1 MKVISLFDGISTGQY
16 CLKQLGIDVE
26 TYYASEID
34 KYAIAITQHN
44 FPNTIQMGDVNKWRE
59 WDIDWSTIDLII
71 GGSPCFVAGTLVMTD
86 KGMKPIE
93 EIKVGDMV
101 LTHNSRYRKVLNV
114 GGKLVDNVYNIKG
127 MGFDTI
133 TTTSNHPFYAREKY
147 YQYEDKGMKTKE
159 GWKKKSKVR
168 HYKEPQWVEAKDL
181 DKTKHYLGVTY
192 NTELSEDIDN
202 HSEDFWYFVGR
213 FIGDGWIRKTKRKN
227 RKDSYTYQVTL
238 CCGKSEF
245 DEVKQLMN
253 NLGYTYN
260 YSEERTVYKFRI
272 CSMELV
278 DYLSKCGIG
287 AINKC
292 IHPDIWGLP
301 LNKKK
306 ALLDGYISADGSY
319 PKNKNGLCSITT
331 ISKQLAYELKLLI
344 TEVYNVPVGMTYSN
358 RSPKYII
365 EGREVN
371 QHNTYQ
377 IRFKTYTHPQDKS
390 FFDRNMSY
398 VWSQITSITT
408 EEKQT
413 IVYNMEVE
421 EDNSYTAN
429 GVVVHNCQNLS
440 NAGNG
445 TGLEGSESSLFFRYL
460 EILNHIKSLN
470 PNVKFLLE
478 NVRMKA
484 EWEAIFNE
492 HMGVKPILIDS
503 AVVCAQS
510 RKRLY
515 WTNIPIIGELEK
527 KDVTLKDIVEPVENK
542 AEFNITDKMYAKKE
556 GTLSY
561 KKAWGSVKTLDQKS
575 KTLTCSQSI
584 ANSGATNIKY
594 PNGEFYKPTAIESER
609 LQTLPDNYTKY
620 GMLDGS
626 VKEISYTQRVKCVG
640 NGWTADVISYIFN
653 GLK

>member
-16 CLKQLGIDVE
+16 CLKELGIDVE

-34 KYAIAITQHN
+34 KYAIAISQYN
-44 FPNTIQMGDVNKWRE
+44 YPNTIQLGDVNNWKD
-59 WDIDWSTIDLII
+59 WDIDWSTVDLII

-93 EIKVGDMV
+93 EIKIGDMV

-127 MGFDTI
+127 MGFDNI

-168 HYKEPQWVEAKDL
+168 YYKEPQWVEAKDL

-192 NTELSEDIDN
+192 NTNLGIDTDT

-213 FIGDGWIRKTKRKN
+213 FIGDGWIQKTKRKN
-227 RKDSYTYQVTL
+227 RKDSHMYIVTL

-245 DEVKQLMN
+245 NEIKQIMDK
-253 NLGYTYN
+253 LGYNYN
-260 YSEERTVYKFRI
+260 YLEERTTYKFRI
-272 CSMELV
+272 CSMELL

-287 AINKC
+287 SINKC
-292 IHPDIWGLP
+292 IHPDVWGLP

-319 PKNKNGLCSITT
+319 PKNRNGLCSITT

-344 TEVYNVPVGMTYSN
+344 TEVYNVPVGMTYNIRPS
-358 RSPKYII
+358 KYII

-377 IRFKTYTHPQDKS
+377 IRFKTHTHPQDRS
-390 FFDRNMSY
+390 FFDKDMSY
-398 VWSQITSITT
+398 SWSQITSITT

-445 TGLEGSESSLFFRYL
+445 KGLEGSESGLFYRYL
-460 EILNHIKSLN
+460 EILNHIKSVN

-478 NVRMKA
+478 NVVMKK
-484 EWEAIFNE
+484 EWEQTFNDLL
-492 HMGVKPILIDS
+492 GVKPILIDS
-503 AVVCAQS
+503 AIVSAQR

-515 WTNIPIIGELEK
+515 WTNIEISGELEDK
-527 KDVTLKDIVEPVENK
+527 NLTLKDIVEPIEDK

-556 GTLSY
+556 GTLSF
-561 KKAWGSVKTLDQKS
+561 KKAWGSVKTLEQKS

-594 PNGEFYKPTAIESER
+594 PDGQFYKPTALESER

-620 GMLDGS
+620 GILNGE
-626 VKEISYTQRVKCVG
+626 KQEISYTQRVKCVG
-640 NGWTADVISYIFN
+640 NGWTAEVIKFIFE

>member
-16 CLKQLGIDVE
+16 CLKELGIDVE

-34 KYAIAITQHN
+34 KYAISITQHN
-44 FPNTIQMGDVNKWRE
+44 FPNTVQMGDVNNWKE
-59 WDIDWSTIDLII
+59 WDIDWKSIDLII

-93 EIKVGDMV
+93 EIKIGDMV
-101 LTHNSRYRKVLNV
+101 LTHNSRYRKVLNI
-114 GGKLVDNVYNIKG
+114 GGKFVDSVYNIKG
-127 MGFDTI
+127 MGFDNI

-168 HYKEPQWVEAKDL
+168 HYKDPQWVEAKDL

-192 NTELSEDIDN
+192 NTELSEDTDN

-213 FIGDGWIRKTKRKN
+213 FVGDGWIRKTKRKH
-227 RKDSYTYQVTL
+227 RKNSYIYQAIL

-245 DEVKQLMN
+245 DEVKQIMDSI
-253 NLGYTYN
+253 GYTYN

-292 IHPDIWGLP
+292 VHPDVWMLP

-306 ALLDGYISADGSY
+306 AFLEGYISADGSY
-319 PKNKNGLCSITT
+319 PKNKKDYCIITT
-331 ISKQLAYELKLLI
+331 ISKQLTYELKILI
-344 TEVYNVPVGMTYSN
+344 TEVYNTPIGITYRIN
-358 RSPKYII
+358 NPTHTI
-365 EGREVN
+365 EGRQVN
-371 QHNTYQ
+371 QHNSYYLK
-377 IRFKTYTHPQDKS
+377 FKTYTHPQDKS
-390 FFDRNMSY
+390 FFDKDMSY
-398 VWSQITSITT
+398 SWSQITSITT
-408 EEKQT
+408 EERQT

-440 NAGNG
+440 NTGNG
-445 TGLEGSESSLFFRYL
+445 TGLEGSESGLFYRYL
-460 EILNHIKSLN
+460 EILNHIKSVN

-478 NVRMKA
+478 NVVMKK
-484 EWEAIFNE
+484 EWEQTFNDLL
-492 HMGVKPILIDS
+492 GVKPILIDS
-503 AVVCAQS
+503 AIVSAQR

-515 WTNIPIIGELEK
+515 WTNIEISGELEDK
-527 KDVTLKDIVEPVENK
+527 NLTLKDIVEPLEDK

-561 KKAWGSVKTLDQKS
+561 KKAWSSVKTLDQKS

-584 ANSGATNIKY
+584 SNSGATNIKY
-594 PNGEFYKPTAIESER
+594 PDGQFYKPTALESER

-620 GMLDGS
+620 GILDGE
-626 VKEISYTQRVKCVG
+626 KQEISYTQRVKCVG
-640 NGWTADVISYIFN
+640 NGWTAEVIKFIFK